1 MKYMGIWHQ
10 TAGVDM
16 YQQQYKESAKKAKKT
31 AGAVLH
37 AKVFVGENIPI
48 WDLWLLYMGRVD
60 PYLKN
65 GAEVIVDI
73 YNVRRKQLES
83 VQHYFIRRMLGL
95 NDKSMV
101 ALLFSET
108 GLWPIRYRRTIL
120 FLKNLKY
127 LVQLKRDHLAWKAC
141 RQVYEL
147 AEQGKNSVFM
157 EMPCSGPQL
166 HVPKFKDLTM
176 QHIDGVMERVKKS
189 MEKDIQEKVDTSNKT
204 RDGLKDRREHYLR
217 IPIGEHRR
225 SLIDMVTS
233 NHKLAVERLRW
244 AERNKPMVQH
254 DKRLC
259 RMCREKVEDGAHVL
273 FECSNSCKVIQL
285 RKAFM
290 QRVMQEIPHF
300 ARHYGD
306 GWELF
311 GELLADKRVVGLLAK
326 YVHEVLEVFY
336 AVEIYWLE

>member
-1 MKYMGIWHQ
+1 
-10 TAGVDM
+10 
-16 YQQQYKESAKKAKKT
+16 
-31 AGAVLH
+31 
-37 AKVFVGENIPI
+37 
-48 WDLWLLYMGRVD
+48 
-60 PYLKN
+60 
-65 GAEVIVDI
+65 
-73 YNVRRKQLES
+73 
-83 VQHYFIRRMLGL
+83 
-95 NDKSMV
+95 
-101 ALLFSET
+101 
-108 GLWPIRYRRTIL
+108 
-120 FLKNLKY
+120 
-127 LVQLKRDHLAWKAC
+127 
-141 RQVYEL
+141 
-147 AEQGKNSVFM
+147 
-157 EMPCSGPQL
+157 
-166 HVPKFKDLTM
+166 
-176 QHIDGVMERVKKS
+176 
-189 MEKDIQEKVDTSNKT
+189 
-204 RDGLKDRREHYLR
+204 
-217 IPIGEHRR
+217 
-225 SLIDMVTS
+225 MVTS

-311 GELLADKRVVGLLAK
+311 GELLADKRVV